1 MSYDAIITAAAAEL
15 ERRQRATPSRLYVV
29 AHPTT
34 AERDGFLA
42 VITDADPSPAAPA
55 QIIRPRRADGIS
67 DWRAIP
73 YQDYR
78 HHLWHGCRS
87 APILPIP
94 RNA

>member
-1 MSYDAIITAAAAEL
+1 MSYEDIITAAAAEL
-15 ERRQRATPSRLYVV
+15 ERRQRAEPHRLYVV

-42 VITDADPSPAAPA
+42 VISDADPSPAPPA
-55 QIIRPRRADGIS
+55 QIIRPKRVDGIS

-78 HHLWHGCRS
+78 YHLWHGCRS
-87 APILPIP
+87 APILPLD
-94 RNA
+94 RTT

>member
-1 MSYDAIITAAAAEL
+1 MTDAL
-15 ERRQRATPSRLYVV
+15 DRRYVGDM
-29 AHPTT
+29 T

-42 VITDADPSPAAPA
+42 VITDDDPSPAPPA

-73 YQDYR
+73 WQDYR

-94 RNA
+94 RND